1 MLCYEAS
8 KTLCCKGIPKIEGM
22 EQRVLLI
29 VCIMQATSISLHLLH
44 RLCVDSMVMM
54 LVACSCDSMTDLSVL
69 TFLYTNTKLPSYK
82 TTFCIVE
89 ARIHEAGALLCEGA
103 IIASPCAAE
112 HEQ

>member
-1 MLCYEAS
+1 M
-8 KTLCCKGIPKIEGM
+8 CCKGIAEIEGM
-22 EQRVLLI
+22 ELSVLLI
-29 VCIMQATSISLHLLH
+29 MRIMQATSISLHLLY
-44 RLCVDSMVMM
+44 RSCADSMVMM

-89 ARIHEAGALLCEGA
+89 ARVHEAGALLCEGA

-112 HEQ
+112 HKQ